1 MLCQLR
7 VPHLQLNCLSWEK
20 GGGFVNM
27 WTLEC
32 EHWQQIHKNTSGLFI
47 WGKIAV
53 CVWKCVLQDET
64 VCMCVSVCP
73 SGVCN
78 LCCLCLL
85 PGCDAEG
92 GCDGNLP
99 LFKSTAG
106 TSKPASAAGITEII
120 RHKRLIYIKMLI
132 NLFSLSPVRQK
143 WPCVLCICLCDLCV
157 WRLKYVFFFWSV
169 MNEESEAL
177 TEAFTP
183 FFSISFSL
191 YIS

>member
-1 MLCQLR
+1 MCENLCYKTR
-7 VPHLQLNCLSWEK
+7 RC
-20 GGGFVNM
+20 
-27 WTLEC
+27 
-32 EHWQQIHKNTSGLFI
+32 
-47 WGKIAV
+47 V
-53 CVWKCVLQDET
+53 CV
-64 VCMCVSVCP
+64 SP

-132 NLFSLSPVRQK
+132 NLFSLSPVRLR
-143 WPCVLCICLCDLCV
+143 WPCVLYICLCDPCV
-157 WRLKYVFFFWSV
+157 WRLKYFWSV

-183 FFSISFSL
+183 SSPSL
-191 YIS
+191 SLCMCQLSLSQPS